1 MKSVDRMNKFI
12 LLICCLFAFFPGF
25 FFGQDSESLV
35 RINRDNVNLRASQAN
50 NSKSITV
57 LNEGNQGM
65 VMETESPESD
75 YEYRIFNW
83 FKVSVNKFT
92 GWVYGEYVDFNQ
104 INMTVK
110 KYRVYNANETKV
122 LVGGNTIYLGMKEAD
137 LVLKIGSP
145 EKKKS
150 KEGISV
156 RSYEY
161 FKGGLYV
168 EINDASKCV
177 SYIKISDPSIE
188 LASGI
193 KVGTGMAE
201 ITSANDATKMLVKD
215 DTISIIT
222 IYAPS
227 YNQWYS
233 PFAIF
238 DISKAKQ
245 VERIYLG
252 INMD

>member
-1 MKSVDRMNKFI
+1 MSMGRMSRFV
-12 LLICCLFAFFPGF
+12 LLVCCLFAICLGNV
-25 FFGQDSESLV
+25 FGQDSETLI
-35 RINRDNVNLRASQAN
+35 RINQDGIALRALQAN
-50 NSKSITV
+50 SSKSITV
-57 LNEGNQGM
+57 LNEGNQGT

-75 YEYRIFNW
+75 YEYRVFNW

-110 KYRVYNANETKV
+110 KNRVYNSNEIKV
-122 LVGGNTIYLGMKEAD
+122 LVGGKTLYLGMKESD
-137 LVLKIGSP
+137 LILKIGAP
-145 EKKKS
+145 EKKNT
-150 KEGISV
+150 KEGANV

-161 FKGGLYV
+161 FKGGLYI
-168 EINDASKCV
+168 EINDASKCI

-193 KVGTGMAE
+193 KVGTGRDE
-201 ITSANDATKMLVKD
+201 ITSTNDAAKMLIKD
-215 DTISIIT
+215 DNISVIS

>member
-1 MKSVDRMNKFI
+1 MMSMGRMNRFAVLVCF
-12 LLICCLFAFFPGF
+12 LLAVLLGNV
-25 FFGQDSESLV
+25 FGQDSESLI
-35 RINRDNVNLRASQAN
+35 RINRDNVALRASQSN
-50 NSKSITV
+50 NGKSITL
-57 LNEGNQGM
+57 LNEGNQGT

-110 KYRVYNANETKV
+110 KNRVYNSNEIKV
-122 LVGGNTIYLGMKEAD
+122 LVGGKTIYLGMKESD
-137 LVLKIGSP
+137 LILKIGTP
-145 EKKKS
+145 EKKNS
-150 KEGISV
+150 KEGINV
-156 RSYEY
+156 KTYEY
-161 FKGGLYV
+161 FKGGLYI

-177 SYIKISDPSIE
+177 SYIKISDSSIE

-193 KVGTGMAE
+193 KVGTGIGD
-201 ITSANDATKMLVKD
+201 ITSANDTTKMLTKEDNLSV
-215 DTISIIT
+215 IS

>member
-1 MKSVDRMNKFI
+1 MGWINGRI
-12 LLICCLFAFFPGF
+12 LLVCCLLAVCLCGI
-25 FFGQDSESLV
+25 FGQDSETLI
-35 RINRDNVNLRASQAN
+35 RINRDGIPLRVSQAN
-50 NSKSITV
+50 NAKDITV
-57 LNEGNQGM
+57 LNEGNQGT

-75 YEYRIFNW
+75 YEHRVFNW

-110 KYRVYNANETKV
+110 KNRVYNSSEIKV
-122 LVGGNTIYLGMKEAD
+122 LVGGKTIYLGMKESE
-137 LVLKIGSP
+137 LILKIGSP
-145 EKKKS
+145 EKKNT

-161 FKGGLYV
+161 LKGGLYI

-193 KVGTGMAE
+193 KVGTGIGE
-201 ITSANDATKMLVKD
+201 ITSANDATKMLIKD
-215 DTISIIT
+215 DNLSVISI
-222 IYAPS
+222 YSPS